1 MKFKKKIQMFEDFAS
16 SADASNSTTP
26 SSATTKNAVAVD
38 KTNTKSGEA
47 IRQEVIKDV
56 DTILTNLAELSNQ
69 ITEEITT
76 EVDQIVESFY
86 TNFEMINEASFL
98 ETMMAQIVA
107 VKNFA
112 TLKAAYPAKKKA
124 VAEAEVE
131 KTAVGAEFDVDSDET
146 KEKAIQALKD
156 KWEEKINQ
164 TKEKFADNPAKKQA
178 ALGKLREIRD
188 EAIKQAE
195 AGSIKQKIEAKK
207 QQLMAGE
214 DNKINDLKAELADF
228 EKKFAIAN
236 AETIS
241 KQWERQ
247 KADIDTEIQIWQID
261 ADVEARTKFADDP
274 EMAEKAK
281 DKAEKQLRDAAK
293 KAKERAK
300 ELEADLKAAE
310 KKMAEAE
317 NLAMNDD
324 KKREAVIAIK
334 AFYGASQKYIG
345 ALSSAADEPT
355 DEEMSAINA
364 AKKELSVAKKQLTAG
379 KLVKAG
385 EAENNEE
392 GEELIANLNGAVD
405 SAVEQFA
412 AKTAK
417 ADAAKKA
424 QLTKAKANTK
434 KAQDAL
440 KSLEADVASAA
451 EGDEKKAAKEAEL
464 RKKIE
469 IEELKKIEAELQD
482 KDTSKHDAEIQKLN
496 NEISNLSSG
505 SGNTNKTSQQL
516 ADAFIADNEGFKVVS
531 AEEKDAKVTVR
542 NAETDQD
549 EEKPKYEGQKEF
561 KGKKEDGSDDD
572 VVWVAKEISY
582 TENASVNVPVGEPI
596 TESFA
601 FKTASVADRFRSL
614 M

>member
-26 SSATTKNAVAVD
+26 SSATTKTTVAVD

-124 VAEAEVE
+124 IAEAEVE
-131 KTAVGAEFDVDSDET
+131 KTAVGAEFDVDSGET

-178 ALGKLREIRD
+178 ALGKLRELRD

-195 AGSIKQKIEAKK
+195 GGSIKAKIDAKK

-214 DNKINDLKAELADF
+214 DNKINDLKTDLADF

-236 AETIS
+236 AEAIS
-241 KQWERQ
+241 KQWEKQ
-247 KADIDTEIQIWQID
+247 KADIDTEINQWQIE
-261 ADVEARTKFADDP
+261 ANVEAQTKFADDP
-274 EMAEKAK
+274 ELAEKAK
-281 DKAEKQLRDAAK
+281 DKAEQQLKDEAK

-310 KKMAEAE
+310 QKMADAEAE
-317 NLAMNDD
+317 AMNDPD
-324 KKREAVIAIK
+324 KKEAVVAIK
-334 AFYGASQKYIG
+334 TYYGASQKYIG

-364 AKKELSVAKKQLTAG
+364 AKKELSVAKKELTAG

-405 SAVEQFA
+405 AAIEQFA

-424 QLTKAKANTK
+424 QLTKAKENTK
-434 KAQDAL
+434 KAEEAI
-440 KSLEADVASAA
+440 KGLEADVTSAA
-451 EGDEKKAAKEAEL
+451 EGDEKKAAKEALL

-469 IEELKKIEAELQD
+469 IQELKKIEAGLQD
-482 KDTSKHDAEIQKLN
+482 KDTSKMDAEIQRLN
-496 NEISNLSSG
+496 DEISNLSSG
-505 SGNTNKTSQQL
+505 GGDDLSKSPQEVANE
-516 ADAFIADNEGFKVVS
+516 FIAQNPDYKIVENP
-531 AEEKDAKVTVR
+531 
-542 NAETDQD
+542 D
-549 EEKPKYEGQKEF
+549 EE
-561 KGKKEDGSDDD
+561 
-572 VVWVAKEISY
+572 VSY
-582 TENASVNVPVGEPI
+582 TENGEEKSMKKWTDLQDKFGKDAEGNDTEEVVKVGKLAEVPENSSVNVPVGEPL

-601 FKTASVADRFRSL
+601 FKSGSVADRFRSL

>member
-1 MKFKKKIQMFEDFAS
+1 MFEDFAS

-26 SSATTKNAVAVD
+26 SSATTKTAVAVD

-124 VAEAEVE
+124 IAEAEVE
-131 KTAVGAEFDVDSDET
+131 KTAVGAEFDVNSDET

-178 ALGKLREIRD
+178 ALGKLRELRD

-195 AGSIKQKIEAKK
+195 AGSIKQKIDAKK

-214 DNKINDLKAELADF
+214 DNKINDLKTDLADF

-241 KQWERQ
+241 KQWEKQ
-247 KADIDTEIQIWQID
+247 KADIDTEINQWQIE
-261 ADVEARTKFADDP
+261 ANVEAQTKFADDP
-274 EMAEKAK
+274 ELAEKAK
-281 DKAEKQLRDAAK
+281 DKAEQKLRDEAK

-310 KKMAEAE
+310 KKMADAEAA
-317 NLAMNDD
+317 AMNDD
-324 KKREAVIAIK
+324 DKREAVIAIK
-334 AFYGASQKYIG
+334 TYYGASQKYIG

-364 AKKELSVAKKQLTAG
+364 AKKELSAAKKELTAG

-405 SAVEQFA
+405 AAIEQFA

-424 QLTKAKANTK
+424 QLTKAKENTK
-434 KAQDAL
+434 KAQEAI
-440 KSLEADVASAA
+440 KGLEADVASAA
-451 EGDEKKAAKEAEL
+451 EGDEKKAAKEALL

-469 IEELKKIEAELQD
+469 IQELKKIEAGIED
-482 KDTSKHDAEIQKLN
+482 KDTSKMDAEIQKLN
-496 NEISNLSSG
+496 NEISNLSS
-505 SGNTNKTSQQL
+505 SGGNNEKTSQQL
-516 ADAFIADNEGFKVVS
+516 ADEFIADNEGFEVVS
-531 AEEKDAKVTVR
+531 AEEKDAEIPVR
-542 NAETDQD
+542 NPDTGED
-549 EEKPKYEGQKEF
+549 EQKPKYEGQKDF

-572 VVWVAKEISY
+572 VVWVAKPIPY
-582 TENASVNVPVGEPI
+582 TETSSVNVPAGEPI

-601 FKTASVADRFRSL
+601 FKSGSVADRFRSL